1 MIHTS
6 SLPQRNIHHCAG
18 KFWWRHPRAGIRAR
32 LAIIA
37 TTPLVNILDSNQ
49 LTYSTCLG
57 SPVWAWTPP
66 WLPSGLCP
74 AETDGETGSGFW
86 TELSGFLVLPKFRGQ
101 GIGKLLYKSAFQDA
115 EDRKRNIYVVSCNPA
130 MQKIMRGS
138 NLTIITK
145 FRQLPRVI
153 RLHSLS
159 FIISW
164 YRLFETIRK
173 ALFMKK
179 SGKFIFGYKIF

>member
-1 MIHTS
+1 MTENIIIKNQPFTKS
-6 SLPQRNIHHCAG
+6 EAKIVQAEIRKSPDITGYSLRELLWQKNVFKTYKDKEFAG
-18 KFWWRHPRAGIRAR
+18 ACNNF
-32 LAIIA
+32 
-37 TTPLVNILDSNQ
+37 DF
-49 LTYSTCLG
+49 
-57 SPVWAWTPP
+57 PP

-115 EDRKRNIYVVSCNPA
+115 EDRKRNIYVISCNPA